1 MSQSPVNTAGTPRH
15 VAIIMDGN
23 GRWARS
29 RLLPRTEGHRQGVNA
44 ARMAVRYCAQQGVR
58 VLTLFAFSSENWRR
72 PRQEVGTLMDLFV
85 GSIGR
90 EVPELVEKGIRLRF
104 IGDRTTFSAKL
115 QARMADAEER
125 TRHNQHMDLV
135 VAVSYGGRWDIANAA
150 AALAERVRR
159 GELEPEQITPEVMEG
174 HLSTAGLPEPDL
186 FVRTGGE
193 QRVSN
198 FLLWQLAYTE
208 LFFTDVLWP
217 DFDEDEL
224 GRAFEHFAGRQ
235 RRFGHIQEQIV
246 GTGDA

>member
-1 MSQSPVNTAGTPRH
+1 MTPFSVNTAGTPRH

-29 RLLPRTEGHRQGVNA
+29 RMLPRTEGHRQGVNS
-44 ARMAVRYCAQQGVR
+44 ARMAVRYCAEQGVR

-72 PRQEVGTLMDLFV
+72 PRQEVGTLMDLFI

-104 IGDRTTFSAKL
+104 IGDRAAFSSKL
-115 QARMADAEER
+115 QKRMADAEER
-125 TRHNQHMDLV
+125 TRENQRMDLV
-135 VAVSYGGRWDIANAA
+135 VAVSYGGRWDIAHAA
-150 AALAERVRR
+150 AAVAERVRC
-159 GELEPEQITPEVMEG
+159 GELDPEHITPEVMEA

-193 QRVSN
+193 QRISN

-217 DFDEDEL
+217 DFKEEEL
-224 GRAFEHFAGRQ
+224 GRAFEYYAGRQ
-235 RRFGHIQEQIV
+235 RRFGHIQEQIA
-246 GTGDA
+246 GRE